1 MNNSKEY
8 EYITFLVR
16 HKELFT
22 YDTKRKM
29 FYDENHEMSIG
40 NKYSLKKALED
51 FGKDA
56 TRDVKD
62 NVSKQLDKFNSND
75 LIALDMRNKMEIC
88 IYPIAD
94 FLTEYGYIEMLRKEE
109 KDDKFIAGT
118 IESEYD
124 NYFSVEEEADEKEE
138 EIDY

>member
-1 MNNSKEY
+1 MYNLKEY
-8 EYITFLVR
+8 EYITFLVL

-22 YDTKRKM
+22 YDTKRKI

-40 NKYSLKKALED
+40 NKYSLRKALED

-56 TRDVKD
+56 TRDTKD
-62 NVSKQLDKFNSND
+62 NVLKQLDKFNSNN

-88 IYPIAD
+88 IYPISE
-94 FLTEYGYIEMLRKEE
+94 FFSKYGYIEMLRKEE